1 MELPYIPVTSPERQ
15 MDIVADFCRAWNAPI
30 IIAHQA
36 QEMVMMPYA
45 YYMEHLCTQGEAAR
59 VEEELQKHRKTDD
72 ILEGCVCDKCQNYL
86 GKEIENYILA
96 KTPFGFWRTIAG
108 TVNKK

>member
-1 MELPYIPVTSPERQ
+1 MKLPYIPVTSPESQ

-45 YYMEHLCTQGEAAR
+45 YYMEHLCTQDEAAR
-59 VEEELQKHRKTDD
+59 VEEELQ
-72 ILEGCVCDKCQNYL
+72 ILTRT
-86 GKEIENYILA
+86 EIN
-96 KTPFGFWRTIAG
+96 
-108 TVNKK
+108 

>member
-1 MELPYIPVTSPERQ
+1 MKLPYIPVTSPESQ

-45 YYMEHLCTQGEAAR
+45 YYMEHLCTQDEAAR
-59 VEEELQKHRKTDD
+59 VEEELQRLTRT
-72 ILEGCVCDKCQNYL
+72 
-86 GKEIENYILA
+86 EIN
-96 KTPFGFWRTIAG
+96 
-108 TVNKK
+108 